1 MDYKTNTQLQLAYDF
16 VQFTGRNIFLTGKAG
31 TGKTTFLHYLK
42 EHSPKRMVVTAPTG
56 VAAINAAGVTIH
68 SFFQVSFGPQVPDY
82 HPTEMIDGIRQAK
95 VNRFSKEK
103 INIIRSMDLLVID
116 EISMVRADLLD
127 GIDSTLRR
135 FRNRNLPF
143 GGVQLLMIGDLQQ
156 LSPVVK
162 EDEWQLLRKYY
173 ETPYFFSS
181 LALQKTDYVSIELQH
196 VFRQKDKTFV
206 DLLNK
211 IRDNQ
216 LDKMVIDTLK
226 ARYNPDF
233 STDNSGYII
242 LTTHNYKAHQINDSR
257 LENIDAKAYTF
268 NAKIWGNFPEYT
280 YPTDARLTLKEGA
293 QVMFVKNDPNPE
305 KLFYN
310 GKIGTIVELSK
321 EAVVVQCEG
330 DEGTI
335 DVKPL
340 EWEKAKYTLD
350 DETKEI
356 KETVEGTFSQLP
368 LKLAWAI
375 TIHKSQGLT
384 FEKAVIDAQEAFA
397 HGQVYVA
404 LSRCKS
410 LEGLV
415 LSTPVLS
422 RSIKYDQTIDR
433 FTKHYEENQPD
444 TAELEASRKSFEQQL
459 ITTLFDFEPLKRQ
472 LYYAVKI
479 SHENESS
486 LEGNTTELLHEVTR
500 QAKTEITEVAEKFQ
514 HQLSRLFANDEEV
527 EKNSALQERLKKASA
542 YFSDKMK
549 SMVITGLQE
558 ITIETDNKAVRKKLK
573 NALDNLN
580 REAKFKA
587 ACLEACRNGF
597 VVKDFL
603 DARAKASVESPA
615 KPARRKKAEETA
627 MELDHPEIYRRLKA
641 WRDAKV
647 DETGW
652 PVYRIL
658 PLQSIRELSDKLPIT
673 PTALK
678 AIKGIG
684 QKKLKMFGDELLQII
699 IDFCEEKEFAGLALD
714 EMGREEKKPKKDT
727 KQVSLEL
734 WKAGKSIPE
743 IAKERGFVNSTIEHH
758 LAYFVGTGEINPEEL
773 LKPEKHKQIADF
785 FLNNKTATLGE
796 AKAALGDEVSYSEL
810 RFVLSH
816 LRFTGEIEL
825 QK

>member
-31 TGKTTFLHYLK
+31 TGKTTFLHNLK

-68 SFFQVSFGPQVPDY
+68 SFFQLSFGPLVPDY
-82 HPTEMIDGIRQAK
+82 QPTEIIDGVRQTK
-95 VNRFSKEK
+95 INRFSKEK

-116 EISMVRADLLD
+116 EVSMVRADLLD

-135 FRNRNLPF
+135 FRNRNIPF

-162 EDEWQLLRKYY
+162 EDEWHLLRKYY
-173 ETPYFFSS
+173 DTPYFFSS
-181 LALQKTDYVSIELQH
+181 RALQKTDYVSIELQH
-196 VFRQKDKTFV
+196 VFRQKDKIFI

-211 IRDNQ
+211 IRDNK
-216 LDKMVIDTLK
+216 LDETVINALK
-226 ARYNPDF
+226 ARYKPNF
-233 STDNSGYII
+233 NADNSGYII

-257 LENIDAKAYTF
+257 MERIDAKSYTF
-268 NAKIWGNFPEYT
+268 DAKVWGNFPEYT
-280 YPTDARLTLKEGA
+280 YPTDAKLTLKKGA

-305 KLFYN
+305 KLFFN
-310 GKIGTIVELSK
+310 GKIGTVVELSK
-321 EAVVVQCEG
+321 EVIIVNCEG
-330 DEGTI
+330 DEETI
-335 DVKPL
+335 TVKPL
-340 EWEKAKYTLD
+340 EWEKAKYALD

-356 KETVEGTFSQLP
+356 KETLEGTFTQLP

-384 FEKAVIDAQEAFA
+384 FEKAVIDAQEAFT

-422 RSIKYDQTIDR
+422 QSIKYDQTIDR

-444 TAELEASRKSFEQQL
+444 HAELEASRKAYEQKL
-459 ITTLFDFEPLKRQ
+459 ITELFNFESLQRQ

-486 LEGNTTELLHEVTR
+486 LEGNPVELCHEIAR
-500 QAKTEITEVAEKFQ
+500 QTKAEITEVSEKFQ
-514 HQLSRLFANDEEV
+514 NQLLHLLTNDEDV
-527 EKNSALQERLKKASA
+527 ERNSALQERLKKASV
-542 YFSDKMK
+542 YFSDKIK
-549 SMVITGLQE
+549 LLVIGRLQE
-558 ITIETDNKAVRKKLK
+558 INIETDNKAVRKKFK

-580 REAKFKA
+580 REAAFKT
-587 ACLEACRNGF
+587 ACLEACHKGF
-597 VVKDFL
+597 VVKNYL
-603 DARAKASVESPA
+603 DAQAKASVESPA
-615 KPARRKKAEETA
+615 KSARRKKVEEVAT
-627 MELDHPEIYRRLKA
+627 ELDHPEIYRRLKA

-647 DETGW
+647 AEMGG
-652 PVYRIL
+652 PVYRVL
-658 PLQSIRELSDKLPIT
+658 ALRSIRELSDKLPIT

-684 QKKLKMFGDELLQII
+684 QKKLEMFGDELLQII
-699 IDFCEEKEFAGLALD
+699 IDFCEEKDFAGLALD
-714 EMGREEKKPKKDT
+714 EPEREEKKPKTDT
-727 KQVSLEL
+727 KQVSFEL
-734 WKAGKSIPE
+734 WKTGKSIAE
-743 IAKERGFVNSTIEHH
+743 IAEERSYAISTIEGH
-758 LAYFVGTGEINPEEL
+758 LSHFVSTGDIAVEKLVSAEKVKRISEFFIRENTQL
-773 LKPEKHKQIADF
+773 LS
-785 FLNNKTATLGE
+785 E
-796 AKAALGDEVSYSEL
+796 AKTALGDEVSYSEL
-810 RFVLSH
+810 RFVLNH
-816 LRFTGEIEL
+816 LQFTGVIESRD
-825 QK
+825 